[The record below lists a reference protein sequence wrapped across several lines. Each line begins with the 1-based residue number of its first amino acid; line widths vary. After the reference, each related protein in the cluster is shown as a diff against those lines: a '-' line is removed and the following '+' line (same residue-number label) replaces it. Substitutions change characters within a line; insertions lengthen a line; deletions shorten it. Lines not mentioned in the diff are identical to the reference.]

1 VEKAVFGN
9 SAFITKLINCVRKQ
23 LPISYYC
30 KKCGKT
36 HSHKQYSQSLFCTEC
51 GTFLTRG
58 SKPSNFRPPQISN
71 PPRPKPVN
79 SPKEVMP
86 TVQTQQTPIAHTQE
100 IPAQNACYGKLEKPL
115 PENITA
121 YLQENKIKF
130 YSHQAEAI
138 NKARQGK
145 NVIIAT
151 QTASGKTLAFNIP
164 VFDALANDKK
174 ATALYIYPSK
184 ALTNDQLK
192 VLQEIETGTGI
203 KADSNVYDGDT
214 PKEQRQFIR
223 ENSRIILTNPYG
235 LHLYLPWHKLWRS
248 FFQNLKYIIL
258 DEAHVY
264 RGVFGSNVAMLLR
277 RLLRICSFY
286 HADPQIIL
294 SSATI
299 ANPQE
304 HAKKLT
310 GKDFEIVANEGSP
323 RGKKSFIFWNPPF
336 INPQKTI
343 RHSTHQE
350 TKDLLT
356 VSVMKNLQTLCFTTS
371 RQMAELITR
380 WTKEDLKRRNPKLHG
395 SVTAYRAGYLPQ
407 ERRDIENRLKNKDL
421 IGLVST
427 NALELGIDIG
437 SLDAVIISGYPG
449 TVISTWQQAG
459 RAGRSK
465 NDSTVT
471 LVAFQNPLDQY
482 FMKHPKEFFDRPH
495 EQAIIDLH
503 NRQITSGHIMC
514 AAEELP
520 LTDADQ
526 KFFPEL
532 FEESIK
538 ALSEKNLLKKTPQ
551 GWTYTGQERAARVV
565 NLESLSGKTVKV
577 LCNGRILETLP
588 LNKAIEEAHVGAI
601 LLHQGETYR
610 SEELDLEN
618 LTVKVRQESTNYHT
632 ETQKTVEVAVKNTLE
647 EKQKTLKTALGELT
661 ITESYPSYV
670 VKSSDVVIKKHT
682 LDLPPSSF
690 QTVGLWFTVPEQIRE
705 EIKEQGLSFDGGLHA
720 LEHAIIAMAPMFAM
734 CDRWD
739 IGGLS
744 TAVHADTGKATIFVY
759 DGFEGG
765 IGISENLYQN
775 IKPLLEKTLQL
786 IETCECKEG
795 CPSCIYSP
803 KCGNGNEPLDKKA
816 AHIILQRLIR

>member
-1 VEKAVFGN
+1 MPEKE
-9 SAFITKLINCVRKQ
+9 II
-23 LPISYYC
+23 
-30 KKCGKT
+30 
-36 HSHKQYSQSLFCTEC
+36 
-51 GTFLTRG
+51 
-58 SKPSNFRPPQISN
+58 PQ
-71 PPRPKPVN
+71 K
-79 SPKEVMP
+79 
-86 TVQTQQTPIAHTQE
+86 VQTPQNHIVHTQE
-100 IPAQNACYGKLEKPL
+100 IPAQDPCFGELEKAL
-115 PENITA
+115 PENIST
-121 YLQENKIKF
+121 YLQNKKIKF

-145 NVIIAT
+145 NVIIT
-151 QTASGKTLAFNIP
+151 TPTASGKTLAFNIP
-164 VFDALANDKK
+164 VFDALTNDKK
-174 ATALYIYPSK
+174 ATALFIYPSK

-192 VLQEIETGTGI
+192 VLQEIEKGTGI

-214 PKEQRQFIR
+214 PKEQRAFIR

-235 LHLYLPWHKLWRS
+235 LHLYLPWHNLWRS
-248 FFQNLKYIIL
+248 FFQNLRYVVL

-286 HADPQIIL
+286 HSDPQIIL

-310 GKDFEIVANEGSP
+310 GKDFEIVSNDGSP
-323 RGKKSFIFWNPPF
+323 RGKKSFVFWNPPF

-343 RHSTHQE
+343 RRSTHQE

-380 WTKEDLKRRNPKLHG
+380 WTKEDLKRRNPKLYS

-407 ERRDIENRLKNKDL
+407 ERRDIENRLKTKDL

-437 SLDAVIISGYPG
+437 SLDSVIISGYPG

-482 FMKHPKEFFDRPH
+482 FMKHPQDFFDRPH
-495 EQAIIDLH
+495 EQAIINLH

-514 AAEELP
+514 AADELP
-520 LTDADQ
+520 LTDSDQ
-526 KFFPEL
+526 KYFPEL
-532 FEESIK
+532 FKESVQ
-538 ALSEKNLLKKTPQ
+538 ALAQKGLLKKTFQ
-551 GWTYTGQERAARVV
+551 GWTYSGLEKATRVV
-565 NLESLSGKTVKV
+565 NLESISGKTVNV

-588 LNKAIEEAHVGAI
+588 LNKAYEETHIGAI
-601 LLHQGETYR
+601 LLHQGETYC
-610 SEELDLEN
+610 SEELDLN
-618 LTVKVRQESTNYHT
+618 NFTAKVRQESTNYYT
-632 ETQKTVEVAVKNTLE
+632 ETQKTVEVSIKKTLE
-647 EKQKTLKTALGELT
+647 ETKKGLETALGELT
-661 ITESYPSYV
+661 ITENYPSYV
-670 VKSSDVVIKKHT
+670 VKSNDVIIKKHT
-682 LDLPPSSF
+682 LDLPSSSF
-690 QTVGLWFTVPEQIRE
+690 STVGMWFIVPELIRE
-705 EIKEQGLSFDGGLHA
+705 EIEDKGLNFEGGLHA
-720 LEHAIIAMAPMFAM
+720 LEHAIIAMSPMFAM

-739 IGGLS
+739 IGGMS
-744 TAVHADTGKATIFVY
+744 TAVHMDTGKATVFIY

-765 IGISENLYQN
+765 IGISENLFSN
-775 IKPLLEKTLQL
+775 IKPLLEKTLKL
-786 IETCECKEG
+786 IEACECKEG

-816 AHIILQRLIR
+816 AYIILQRLMTPEDLFKS